1 MLSPVVYSVG
11 EVATYLKDKLESD
24 GLLSRLTVQGEVAN
38 LRTVAS
44 GHSYFSLRE
53 DGSTIRCVMF
63 RGRSGQEYLEEG
75 HEVLAGGNFTFYA
88 PYGEANMQ
96 VAAVLPVGEG
106 AMALELARLR
116 QQLAGE
122 GLFEASRKRPL
133 PMFPK
138 VIGVVT
144 SPNGAVW
151 QDIQNVARR
160 RYPLVELRLSPTAVQ
175 GDAAGGQI
183 AEAIRQLNDEG
194 LADVIIV
201 ARGGGSLEDLW
212 CFNSEEVAR
221 AIFGSGIPV
230 VSGVGHETDHTIADD
245 VADQRAPTPSAA
257 AELTTPERRQL
268 LANVFAAGQQL
279 TSVMLGHIDRRRND
293 VELQR
298 QRLQRR
304 GPDMAVLMRQID
316 GLTERA
322 TAAMARRKERLQ
334 RDLEAQQAKLSALD
348 PAATLRRG
356 YAVVS
361 LAAQPGALTAPGQAQ
376 DGDLLDITLSGGSMQ
391 AVAGNGS
398 AGPAAAQSEAVK
410 GTGANNNGNSDVKPT
425 PRSTRRRRGGAA
437 EAQPA
442 MRPLI

>member
-1 MLSPVVYSVG
+1 MLSPVVYSVSQ
-11 EVATYLKDKLESD
+11 VATYLKDKLESD

-75 HEVLAGGNFTFYA
+75 HEILAGGNFTFYA
-88 PYGEANMQ
+88 PYGEANLQ

-116 QQLAGE
+116 QQLAAE

-133 PMFPK
+133 PPFPR
-138 VIGVVT
+138 VIGVVS
-144 SPNGAVW
+144 SPDGAVW
-151 QDIQNVARR
+151 QDIQNVTRR
-160 RYPLVELRLSPTAVQ
+160 RYPLAELRLSPTAVQ
-175 GDAAGGQI
+175 GDGAPPLI
-183 AEAIRQLNDEG
+183 AEAIRKLNQEG

-212 CFNSEEVAR
+212 CFNAEEVAR
-221 AIFGSGIPV
+221 AIFGSTIPV

-245 VADQRAPTPSAA
+245 VADHRAPTPSAA
-257 AELTTPERRQL
+257 AELATPDRRQL
-268 LANVFAAGQQL
+268 MANVFAAGQQM
-279 TSVMLGHIDRRRND
+279 TATMLGHIDRRRGD

-304 GPDMAVLMRQID
+304 GPDVGALMRQID
-316 GLTERA
+316 ALTDRA
-322 TAAMARRKERLQ
+322 TAAMVRHKDRLQ
-334 RDLEAQQAKLSALD
+334 RDLSAQQAKLTALD
-348 PAATLRRG
+348 PEATLRRG

-361 LAAQPGALTAPGQAQ
+361 LADQPGVLTSPDQVQ
-376 DGDLLDITLSGGSMQ
+376 HGDPLDIRLSGGVMP
-391 AVAGNGS
+391 AVAGRDGVAGNGRPAS
-398 AGPAAAQSEAVK
+398 QPAEIANAGGKDA
-410 GTGANNNGNSDVKPT
+410 DVKPAQR
-425 PRSTRRRRGGAA
+425 PSRRRRADPTPGG
-437 EAQPA
+437 
-442 MRPLI
+442 MRPLL

>member
-11 EVATYLKDKLESD
+11 QVASYLKEKLESD

-75 HEVLAGGNFTFYA
+75 QEVLAGGNFTFYP

-116 QQLAGE
+116 QQLAAE

-133 PMFPK
+133 PVFPK

-144 SPNGAVW
+144 SPSGAVW
-151 QDIQNVARR
+151 QDIQNVVRR
-160 RYPLVELRLSPTAVQ
+160 RYPLVELRLAPTAVQ
-175 GDAAGGQI
+175 GDYAGGQI
-183 AEAIRQLNDEG
+183 AEAIRQLNAEG
-194 LADVIIV
+194 ESDAIIV

-212 CFNSEEVAR
+212 CFNDEEVAR
-221 AIFGSGIPV
+221 AIFGSSIPV

-245 VADQRAPTPSAA
+245 VADHRAPTPSAA
-257 AELTTPERRQL
+257 AELATPDRRQL
-268 LANVFAAGQQL
+268 LSSVFAVNQQL
-279 TSVMLGHIDRRRND
+279 TSLMWAQIDRRRS
-293 VELQR
+293 ELDLLR
-298 QRLQRR
+298 QRLQRG
-304 GPDMAVLMRQID
+304 GPDVNILMRQID
-316 GLTERA
+316 GFTERA
-322 TAAMARRKERLQ
+322 TAAMTRRKERLH
-334 RDLEAQQAKLSALD
+334 RGLEAQQAKLSALD

-361 LAAQPGALTAPGQAQ
+361 LAGGRGVVTSPDQAK
-376 DGDLLDITLSGGSMQ
+376 DGDALDITMSGGAMQ
-391 AVAGNGS
+391 AIAGS
-398 AGPAAAQSEAVK
+398 HRQYRDRAAPPPDAIAEIDGKA
-410 GTGANNNGNSDVKPT
+410 TPTT
-425 PRSTRRRRGGAA
+425 PRSGRRRRGEGAS
-437 EAQPA
+437 QG
-442 MRPLI
+442 MRLLL

>member
-11 EVATYLKDKLESD
+11 QVASYLKDKLESD

-63 RGRSGQEYLEEG
+63 RGRAGQEYLEEG
-75 HEVLAGGNFTFYA
+75 QEVLAGGNFTFYA

-106 AMALELARLR
+106 ALALELARLR
-116 QQLAGE
+116 QQLAAE
-122 GLFEASRKRPL
+122 GLFDESRKRPL
-133 PMFPK
+133 PLFPK

-151 QDIQNVARR
+151 QDIQNVVRR
-160 RYPLVELRLSPTAVQ
+160 RYPLAELRLSPTAVQ
-175 GDAAGGQI
+175 GDVASGQI
-183 AEAIRQLNDEG
+183 AEAIRRLNED
-194 LADVIIV
+194 ARSDVIIV

-212 CFNSEEVAR
+212 CFNAEEVAR
-221 AIFGSGIPV
+221 AIFGSGIPI

-257 AELTTPERRQL
+257 AELATPDRRQL
-268 LANVFAAGQQL
+268 LGNVFAAGQHM
-279 TSVMLGHIDRRRND
+279 TSVMLGRIERRRRD
-293 VELQR
+293 LELQR

-304 GPDMAVLMRQID
+304 GPDLGVRMRQVD
-316 GLTERA
+316 GLTDRA
-322 TAAMARRKERLQ
+322 TAAIIRHKERLQ
-334 RDLEAQQAKLSALD
+334 RGLEAQHAKLTALD

-361 LAAQPGALTAPGQAQ
+361 LAQGARALTAPEQAQ
-376 DGDLLDITLSGGSMQ
+376 DGDLLDITLSGGKMQ
-391 AVAGNGS
+391 AVAGT
-398 AGPAAAQSEAVK
+398 GPAAQP
-410 GTGANNNGNSDVKPT
+410 GAADEHKDASDESSGISKAKSAT
-425 PRSTRRRRGGAA
+425 PATRRRRGSSNA
-437 EAQPA
+437 PA
-442 MRPLI
+442 GMRPLL

>member
-11 EVATYLKDKLESD
+11 QVAAYLKDKLESD

-75 HEVLAGGNFTFYA
+75 QEVLAGGNFTFYA

-116 QQLAGE
+116 QQLAAE
-122 GLFEASRKRPL
+122 GLFDESRKRALPL
-133 PMFPK
+133 FPR

-151 QDIQNVARR
+151 QDIQNVVRR
-160 RYPLVELRLSPTAVQ
+160 RYPLAELRLSPTAVQ
-175 GDAAGGQI
+175 GDTAGGQI
-183 AEAIRQLNDEG
+183 AEAIRGLNEEG
-194 LADVIIV
+194 VADVIIV

-212 CFNSEEVAR
+212 CFNAEEVAR
-221 AIFGSGIPV
+221 AVFGSGIPV
-230 VSGVGHETDHTIADD
+230 VSGVGHETDHTITDD
-245 VADQRAPTPSAA
+245 VADHRAPTPSVA
-257 AELTTPERRQL
+257 AELATPDRRQL
-268 LANVFAAGQQL
+268 LGNVFAAGQQL
-279 TSVMLGHIDRRRND
+279 TAVMLGRIDRRRAD
-293 VELQR
+293 LELQR

-304 GPDMAVLMRQID
+304 GPDVGALMRQVD

-322 TAAMARRKERLQ
+322 TAAMTRRRERLQ
-334 RDLEAQQAKLSALD
+334 RGLEAQQAKLSALD

-361 LAAQPGALTAPGQAQ
+361 LAQGNGALTSPEQAQ

-391 AVAGNGS
+391 AVAGTDAGGGSGATNGGQ
-398 AGPAAAQSEAVK
+398 AVVSETESRVDGSK
-410 GTGANNNGNSDVKPT
+410 TGGGTP
-425 PRSTRRRRGGAA
+425 RRRRNNAGA
-437 EAQPA
+437 PTA
-442 MRPLI
+442 MRQLL

>member
-11 EVATYLKDKLESD
+11 QVANYLKEKLESD

-75 HEVLAGGNFTFYA
+75 QEVLAGGNFTFYA

-106 AMALELARLR
+106 ALALELARLR
-116 QQLAGE
+116 QQLAAE

-133 PMFPK
+133 PLFPK

-151 QDIQNVARR
+151 QDIQNVVRR
-160 RYPLVELRLSPTAVQ
+160 RYPLAELCLSPTAVQ
-175 GDAAGGQI
+175 GDTAGGQI
-183 AEAIRQLNDEG
+183 AGAIRQLNEEDR
-194 LADVIIV
+194 ADVIIV

-212 CFNSEEVAR
+212 CFNAEEVAR

-257 AELTTPERRQL
+257 AELATPDRRQL

-279 TSVMLGHIDRRRND
+279 TTVMLGHIDRRRGEL
-293 VELQR
+293 ELQR

-304 GPDMAVLMRQID
+304 GPDVGVMRRQVD

-334 RDLEAQQAKLSALD
+334 RGLEAQQAKLSALD

-361 LAAQPGALTAPGQAQ
+361 LAQGNGALTDPGQVR
-376 DGDLLDITLSGGSMQ
+376 DGELLDITLSGGQMQ
-391 AVAGNGS
+391 AVAGSNAGS
-398 AGPAAAQSEAVK
+398 ISTSTDQPAAVSD
-410 GTGANNNGNSDVKPT
+410 TNSKVDQAKSVN
-425 PRSTRRRRGGAA
+425 RSSRRRRST
-437 EAQPA
+437 PDTPTA
-442 MRPLI
+442 MRPLL

>member
-11 EVATYLKDKLESD
+11 QVAAYLKDKLESD

-75 HEVLAGGNFTFYA
+75 QEVLAGGNFTFYA

-133 PMFPK
+133 PVFPK

-175 GDAAGGQI
+175 GDSAGGQI

-194 LADVIIV
+194 AADLIIV

-257 AELTTPERRQL
+257 AELATPDGRQL
-268 LANVFAAGQQL
+268 LANVFATGQQL
-279 TSVMLGHIDRRRND
+279 TSVMLGHMDRRRSD

-304 GPDMAVLMRQID
+304 GPDVAVLMRQID

-361 LAAQPGALTAPGQAQ
+361 LAAKPGALTDPGQAQ
-376 DGDLLDITLSGGSMQ
+376 DGDLLDITLSGGNMQ
-391 AVAGNGS
+391 AVAGNS
-398 AGPAAAQSEAVK
+398 PIGPAAQSEAVK
-410 GTGANNNGNSDVKPT
+410 ETGASNNGNDVVKPS
-425 PRSTRRRRGGAA
+425 PRSTRRRRGGTA

-442 MRPLI
+442 MRPLL

>member
-11 EVATYLKDKLESD
+11 QVAAYLKDKLESD

-63 RGRSGQEYLEEG
+63 RGRAGQEFLEEG
-75 HEVLAGGNFTFYA
+75 QEVLAGGNFTFYA

-116 QQLAGE
+116 QQLAAE
-122 GLFEASRKRPL
+122 GLFDESRKRALPL
-133 PMFPK
+133 FPR

-151 QDIQNVARR
+151 QDIQNVVRR
-160 RYPLVELRLSPTAVQ
+160 RYPLAELRLSPTAVQ
-175 GDAAGGQI
+175 GDQAGGQI
-183 AEAIRQLNDEG
+183 AAAIRGLNEEG
-194 LADVIIV
+194 VADVIIV

-212 CFNSEEVAR
+212 CFNAEEVAR
-221 AIFGSGIPV
+221 AVFGSGIPV
-230 VSGVGHETDHTIADD
+230 VSGVGHETDHTITDD
-245 VADQRAPTPSAA
+245 VADHRAPTPSAA
-257 AELTTPERRQL
+257 AELATPDRRQL

-279 TSVMLGHIDRRRND
+279 TAVMLGRIDRRRAD
-293 VELQR
+293 LELQR

-304 GPDMAVLMRQID
+304 GPDVGALMRQVD

-322 TAAMARRKERLQ
+322 TAAMMRRRERLQ
-334 RDLEAQQAKLSALD
+334 RGLEAQQAKLSALD

-361 LAAQPGALTAPGQAQ
+361 LAQGNGALTSPEQAQ

-391 AVAGNGS
+391 AVAGTDAGGGS
-398 AGPAAAQSEAVK
+398 NATTGGQAVVSESESKADGSK
-410 GTGANNNGNSDVKPT
+410 TGGGTP
-425 PRSTRRRRGGAA
+425 RRRRNNAGA
-437 EAQPA
+437 PTA
-442 MRPLI
+442 MRPLL